1 MKRRA
6 KGLLGAD
13 RDDEDVSRDRTL
25 RPQTFGEYVGQ
36 ARVKE
41 ILEIAIRAAR
51 ERGDVLKHV
60 LLNGPPGLGKT
71 SLALLIAREMGVNI
85 RSTSGPAIERQG
97 DLAAILT
104 NLEEGDILFIDEL
117 HRLNRMIE
125 EVLYPAMED
134 FEIDLVTGQGLGA
147 KTVKFQLNRFTLIGA
162 TTRAGLLTAPLRNRF
177 GNAFRLDFYD
187 EADLERILERS
198 ARLLG
203 VRLETDG
210 AREIARRS
218 RGTPRIANRLLY
230 WTRDYAQVKAP
241 DRVVR
246 REVAREALQ
255 MHGIDEAGLDP
266 MDRTLLLAI
275 LDKFDGGP
283 VGIETLSAS
292 VGEERETLEDV
303 HEPYLM
309 QAGFLMRT
317 PQGRV
322 ATTLARRHLGRESGG
337 RPQGGLFGA

>member
-1 MKRRA
+1 MTTEILSREA
-6 KGLLGAD
+6 SP
-13 RDDEDVSRDRTL
+13 DEREFEATL
-25 RPQTFGEYVGQ
+25 RPRVLAEFVGQ
-36 ARVKE
+36 ERIKRQVGLIIE
-41 ILEIAIRAAR
+41 AAR
-51 ERGDVLKHV
+51 NRNQPPDHILFS
-60 LLNGPPGLGKT
+60 GPPGLGKT
-71 SLALLIAREMGVNI
+71 SLALLIAREMGASI

-162 TTRAGLLTAPLRNRF
+162 TTRAGLLSAPLRNRF
-177 GNAFRLDFYD
+177 GNAFRLEFYD
-187 EADLERILERS
+187 ERDLERILGRS

-203 VRLETDG
+203 VRLDDDG
-210 AREIARRS
+210 AEEIARRS

-230 WTRDYAQVKAP
+230 WTRDFAQVKAA
-241 DRVVR
+241 DRIIR
-246 REVAREALQ
+246 REVAQEALR
-255 MHGIDEAGLDP
+255 MHGIDDAGLDP

-275 LDKFDGGP
+275 IDKFDGGP

-322 ATTLARRHLGRESGG
+322 ATALARRHLGRPDG
-337 RPQGGLFGA
+337 RSQGGLFGA